1 VTDTPVKIPKSVTTL
16 PLYGELFSGGYRAFI
31 KIFEDRGRVRDPS
44 IYIFRSGDPST
55 LGVTYEAAVRLHHEG
70 VFGEHSSEEGDAVFV
85 NEHALHALQDFCADV
100 YDAWRT
106 FETRLEA
113 VSRHC
118 PNK

>member
-1 VTDTPVKIPKSVTTL
+1 VTDTLVKIPKSVTTL
-16 PLYGELFSGGYRAFI
+16 PLYGELFSGGYRAFTG
-31 KIFEDRGRVRDPS
+31 IFEDQRRVKDPS
-44 IYIFRSGDPST
+44 VYIFRRGDPNT
-55 LGVTYEAAVRLHHEG
+55 LGVAYEAAVRVHREG

-85 NEHALHALQDFCADV
+85 NEHAFHVLQDFCADV

-106 FETRLEA
+106 FEARLEA